1 MKYKD
6 ASDKGRQERESS
18 SFLYRTD
25 LNSVTKV
32 SNKNMSYMK
41 NQLDLSVWRDPK
53 IIVLPVL
60 CEANL

>member
-25 LNSVTKV
+25 LNSVSKV
-32 SNKNMSYMK
+32 SIKNMSYMK
-41 NQLDLSVWRDPK
+41 NQLELSVWRDPIK
-53 IIVLPVL
+53 IVLPVV
-60 CEANL
+60 N